1 MPNASGKEF
10 TIFNQTVKGIYKICN
25 DWRPTKMRHP
35 LTVLGLFF
43 LYIITTQGQ
52 DLVFRSIT
60 YTPDRILAK
69 EPVVTKLDQSE
80 AIIEFETTIPTPE
93 AVVYYGVIPPEAEL
107 AYPRYRKRAKE
118 LLPTGTTRTTT
129 HQLRLDI
136 SKLESVYYDTGL
148 IANGGGVI
156 AYRIEVYD
164 PRINSAQH
172 YDRQFRYRREGQP
185 KTGKYTLDTTLMA
198 GPFIDLVTPE
208 SAVISWETDSPSSG
222 SVWMNNSEVKSGA
235 IAAHHEVLLTGLT
248 PDTQYTYRVQYA
260 AGDGITREY
269 SFRTTPAP
277 KSQRTFKFGFMSD
290 SRGGVGGGERSQNGV
305 NVKDLAQFA
314 AALYRKNADFI
325 CFGGDLVNG
334 YTTNQRDFESQLETW
349 KRAVQPVAARIPVY
363 EAIGNHEQL
372 GNYYK
377 VPDPINEGQYFIM
390 FSDGEGRQ
398 SAEASFAKAFVNP
411 RGSVYG
417 FGAPSPEARA
427 PGVAG
432 PEIGPTYVESV
443 YSFNYQNVHFVS
455 LNSNYWATGFRH
467 IEKFGQDNGD
477 KRINKIAL
485 EHLGG
490 NREGYLRPNQL
501 EWLERDLQSAQDDP
515 DIDWVFIY
523 IHEPAFPNGGH
534 VRDAMYWG
542 TSGKG
547 ELGGYNEP
555 NDPLGDVID
564 MRDRFWKILAK
575 SSKVLAV
582 LSGDEHNYS
591 RTRIDSD
598 IHPDYQI
605 PIWQI
610 ISGGCGAPYY
620 VQDKSVPWVE
630 KVEAFSISKNYC
642 LFTVDGRRV
651 GLTVHSDT
659 GQTLDS
665 VADLTT
671 IK

>member
-1 MPNASGKEF
+1 MKRSL
-10 TIFNQTVKGIYKICN
+10 TI
-25 DWRPTKMRHP
+25 
-35 LTVLGLFF
+35 LGFLF
-43 LYIITTQGQ
+43 LYIIPSQAQELT
-52 DLVFRSIT
+52 FRSIT
-60 YTPDRILAK
+60 YRPDGILAK
-69 EPVVTKLDQSE
+69 EPVVTELDKSE
-80 AIIEFETTIPTPE
+80 AIVEFETLIPTPE
-93 AVVYYGVIPPEAEL
+93 AVVYYGVIPPEEEL
-107 AYPRYRKRAKE
+107 AYPRYRKLAKE

-164 PRINSAQH
+164 PRINAAQH
-172 YDRQFRYRREGQP
+172 YDRQFRYQREGKP
-185 KTGKYTLDTTLMA
+185 KTGKYTLHTSLTA
-198 GPFIDLVTPE
+198 GPFVDLVTPK
-208 SAVISWETDSPSSG
+208 SAVISWETEPPSNG
-222 SVWMNNSEVKSGA
+222 AVWVNNTEVKSGE
-235 IAAHHEVLLTGLT
+235 ISAHHEVLLTGLT
-248 PDTQYTYRVQYA
+248 PSTQYTYRVQYA
-260 AGDGITREY
+260 SAGGITREY
-269 SFRTTPAP
+269 SFRTGPTPRSRRA
-277 KSQRTFKFGFMSD
+277 FKFGFMSD
-290 SRGGVGGGERSQNGV
+290 SRGGVGGGERAQNGV
-305 NVKDLAQFA
+305 NVKDLGQFA
-314 AALYRKNADFI
+314 AALYRKNVDFI

-334 YTTNQRDFESQLETW
+334 YTTDQRDFESQLETW
-349 KRAVQPVAARIPVY
+349 KRAIQPVAARIPVY
-363 EAIGNHEQL
+363 EAMGNHEQL

-377 VPDPINEGQYFIM
+377 VLDPINKGQYFIM
-390 FSDGEGRQ
+390 FSDGKGKQ
-398 SAEASFAKAFVNP
+398 SAETSFAKAFVNP
-411 RGSVYG
+411 QGSVYG
-417 FGAPSPEARA
+417 FEAPPPEVRA
-427 PGVAG
+427 LGVAG
-432 PEIGPTYVESV
+432 PETGPTYVENV

-477 KRINKIAL
+477 KGINKIAL

-490 NREGYLRPNQL
+490 NREGYLRSNQL
-501 EWLERDLQSAQDDP
+501 KWLERDLQSAQADP
-515 DIDWVFIY
+515 NIDWVFIY

-555 NDPLGDVID
+555 DDPLGDVID

-598 IHPDYQI
+598 VHPDYQI

-659 GQTLDS
+659 DQTLDS

>member
-1 MPNASGKEF
+1 
-10 TIFNQTVKGIYKICN
+10 
-25 DWRPTKMRHP
+25 MRHS
-35 LTVLGLFF
+35 LTVLGLLC
-43 LYIITTQGQ
+43 LYIFAAQGQ
-52 DLVFRSIT
+52 ELVFRPIT
-60 YTPDRILAK
+60 YTPDHILAK
-69 EPVVTKLDQSE
+69 EPIVTKLDRSE

-93 AVVYYGVIPPEAEL
+93 AVVYYGVIPPEEEL
-107 AYPRYRKRAKE
+107 AYPRYRKRSLE

-164 PRINSAQH
+164 PRINSARH

-185 KTGKYTLDTTLMA
+185 KTGKYILNTTLTA
-198 GPFIDLVTPE
+198 GPFIDLVTLE

-222 SVWMNNSEVKSGA
+222 SIWINSSEVKSGA
-235 IAAHHEVLLTGLT
+235 IATHHEVLLAGLT

-260 AGDGITREY
+260 TDDGTTRQY
-269 SFRTTPAP
+269 SFRTAP
-277 KSQRTFKFGFMSD
+277 PPNSRRAFKFGFMSD
-290 SRGGVGGGERSQNGV
+290 SRGGVGGGERAQNGV

-349 KRAVQPVAARIPVY
+349 KHAVQPIAARIPVY
-363 EAIGNHEQL
+363 EAMGNHEQL

-377 VPDPINEGQYFIM
+377 VLDPINEGQYFIM
-390 FSDGEGRQ
+390 FSDGAGKQ

-411 RGSVYG
+411 KGSVYG
-417 FGAPSPEARA
+417 FEAPSPEVRA

-432 PEIGPTYVESV
+432 PETGPTYVESV

-455 LNSNYWATGFRH
+455 LNSNYWMTGFRH

-501 EWLERDLQSAQDDP
+501 AWLERDLQSVQDDP

-564 MRDRFWKILAK
+564 MRNRFWQILAQ

-582 LSGDEHNYS
+582 LCGDEHNYS

-610 ISGGCGAPYY
+610 TSGGCGAPYY

-642 LFTVDGRRV
+642 LFTVDGTRV
-651 GLTVHSDT
+651 GLTVYSDT

-665 VADLTT
+665 VTDLTT